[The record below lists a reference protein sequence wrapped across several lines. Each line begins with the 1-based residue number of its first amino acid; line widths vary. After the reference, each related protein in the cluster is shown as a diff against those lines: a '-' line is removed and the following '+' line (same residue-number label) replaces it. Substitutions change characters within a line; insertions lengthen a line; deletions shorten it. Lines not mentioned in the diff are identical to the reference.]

1 MTWSAPSLNTDG
13 TALTNVSGFRIY
25 YGTASANLNKSVD
38 VTGAT
43 ARSFVVSG
51 LTPATTY
58 YFAVVTKNDANV
70 VSDPSTTVSQK
81 VP

>member
-1 MTWSAPSLNTDG
+1 M
-13 TALTNVSGFRIY
+13 SGFRIY
-25 YGTASANLNKSVD
+25 YGTASANLNRSVD
-38 VTGAT
+38 VTGAS
-43 ARSFVVSG
+43 ARSYVLGG

-58 YFAVVTKNDANV
+58 YFAVATKNDANV